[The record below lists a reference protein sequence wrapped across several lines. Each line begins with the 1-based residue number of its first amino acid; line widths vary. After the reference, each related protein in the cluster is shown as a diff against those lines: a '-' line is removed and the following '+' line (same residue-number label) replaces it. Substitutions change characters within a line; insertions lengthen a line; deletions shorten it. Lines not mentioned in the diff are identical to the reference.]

1 MKSTALESVFSPLV
15 VLYLGLIR
23 PNLPSSQ
30 LVLFSIPYPS
40 PRSHP
45 PPPTLMLPL
54 GSLLRTTLPNLWMSL
69 QLLPWSMWWPNSPT
83 TF

>member
-1 MKSTALESVFSPLV
+1 MKLTAPESVLSPLV

-23 PNLPSSQ
+23 PNLAVQYALPFTQVSST
-30 LVLFSIPYPS
+30 
-40 PRSHP
+40 
-45 PPPTLMLPL
+45 PPTLVLPF